1 MSGKRS
7 INSWSKSVQVMS
19 HKQYTTPNP
28 PITKPEY
35 HHPPTHRKENLSA
48 TDGSSK
54 RVNAKQLIL
63 YKDDVNSY

>member
-1 MSGKRS
+1 MSYR
-7 INSWSKSVQVMS
+7 QR
-19 HKQYTTPNP
+19 
-28 PITKPEY
+28 ITKNEPVTKPKY
-35 HHPPTHRKENLSA
+35 TNPYTHRKENLSA

>member
-1 MSGKRS
+1 MS
-7 INSWSKSVQVMS
+7 SKGVQIMS
-19 HKQYTTPNP
+19 HKQHITPNQ

-35 HHPPTHRKENLSA
+35 KHPLSHKKENLSR

-54 RVNAKQLIL
+54 TVNAKQLIL

>member
-1 MSGKRS
+1 MSSRR
-7 INSWSKSVQVMS
+7 VQIMS
-19 HKQYTTPNP
+19 YKQNITPNESV
-28 PITKPEY
+28 TKPKY
-35 HHPPTHRKENLSA
+35 TNPYTHKKENLSA

>member
-1 MSGKRS
+1 MSGKR
-7 INSWSKSVQVMS
+7 VQVMS
-19 HKQYTTPNP
+19 HKQHITPNEP
-28 PITKPEY
+28 VTKPEY
-35 HHPPTHRKENLSA
+35 KHPYTHKKENLSA

>member
-1 MSGKRS
+1 MSSR
-7 INSWSKSVQVMS
+7 NVQVMS
-19 HKQYTTPNP
+19 HKQHATPTP
-28 PITKPEY
+28 SITKPKY
-35 HHPPTHRKENLSA
+35 RHPATHHKENLSA